1 MQPRSGGLGKLMV
14 KDKFEVWLCCYDND
28 CSRPGDPFCFVF
40 DEEAFA
46 FVPWGYNS
54 ELLILDPSA
63 RRR

>member
-1 MQPRSGGLGKLMV
+1 LMV